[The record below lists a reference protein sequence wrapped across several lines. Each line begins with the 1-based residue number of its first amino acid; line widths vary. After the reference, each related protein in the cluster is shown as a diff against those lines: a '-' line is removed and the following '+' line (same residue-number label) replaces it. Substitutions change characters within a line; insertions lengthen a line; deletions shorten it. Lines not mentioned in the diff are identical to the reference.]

1 MTCPGCGHNYATTIA
16 RCPRCKLRSNRSTQR
31 SSDSRLIEFPRKPR
45 ATEEVSART
54 SQPAWRSELNEKVR
68 AIRARRSNPA
78 LQSESVIAAQTH
90 DAEVAEDEP
99 APIRQSAAPARAPI
113 STPRPAPSTARE
125 LARRTA
131 TRTVEYTAPE
141 IPAQT
146 TVRSNDVIVE
156 KALTRVRRASENAS
170 RATLPKI
177 EPVRPV
183 AQKSSGSLMLDKEAT
198 ARALEAPP
206 EVSRQDF
213 FVTQP
218 LPEIES
224 RPASLPEPPQRTKP
238 LAQPR
243 KEDYLAEIERA
254 SYEPV
259 ETLDDLQDVT
269 PLDEIEPLDYLEA
282 EVRKVGRDLRSEQSA
297 TNAPSLFTHLVIHG
311 IDLLTVAIC
320 ALPFIALIGIYNGNY
335 SHTPT
340 RIAAITVTAMIGLL
354 YFGVTQCL
362 SGKTFGMMLT
372 NAHIVEAR
380 TLEPVTLSRAV
391 LRSVGYVVAIA
402 PMLIGLLWA
411 ATNHRHRG
419 LQDIISGTLVVRDF

>member
-1 MTCPGCGHNYATTIA
+1 
-16 RCPRCKLRSNRSTQR
+16 
-31 SSDSRLIEFPRKPR
+31 LIEFPRKPR
-45 ATEEVSART
+45 ATEEVTSRT
-54 SQPAWRSELNEKVR
+54 AQPAWRTELNEKVR

-78 LQSESVIAAQTH
+78 LQSESALATQAQET
-90 DAEVAEDEP
+90 EIAEDEP
-99 APIRQSAAPARAPI
+99 APALRQSAAPARAPLP
-113 STPRPAPSTARE
+113 SARTAPATARE

-131 TRTVEYTAPE
+131 ARVEYTAPE
-141 IPAQT
+141 IPLPPAA
-146 TVRSNDVIVE
+146 RSNDAIVE

-177 EPVRPV
+177 EPVRPA

-206 EVSRQDF
+206 EVSRQDY

-224 RPASLPEPPQRTKP
+224 HPVSLPEPPQRTKP
-238 LAQPR
+238 LAQSR
-243 KEDYLAEIERA
+243 GEEYLTEIERA

-259 ETLDDLQDVT
+259 ETFDELQDVT

-282 EVRKVGRDLRSEQSA
+282 EVRKVGRDLRAEQSS
-297 TNAPSLFTHLVIHG
+297 TNAPSLFTHLVIHA
-311 IDLLTVAIC
+311 IDLMAIAIC

-335 SHTPT
+335 SYTPT
-340 RIAAITVTAMIGLL
+340 RIAAIAVTVMIGLL

-372 NAHIVEAR
+372 NAHIVDAR
-380 TLEPVTLSRAV
+380 TLEPVTPSRAI

-402 PMLIGLLWA
+402 PGLIGLLWA
-411 ATNHRHRG
+411 ATNYRRRG
-419 LQDIISGTLVVRDF
+419 VQDIVSGTLVVRDF